1 MKILADFVQRVRGWP
16 LIPRLAF
23 QLWMLAALAVLVDFI
38 FSLGLIDAMPAWLA
52 FVCGAP
58 VILFLA
64 LALIGS
70 VQSWRRRMAGL
81 LGRRS

>member
-1 MKILADFVQRVRGWP
+1 
-16 LIPRLAF
+16 
-23 QLWMLAALAVLVDFI
+23 
-38 FSLGLIDAMPAWLA
+38 MPAWLA

-81 LGRRS
+81 LGGEANG